1 MKKLR
6 GDIVLVYTTPPHIA
20 SISDS
25 DKLVCEDG
33 TILDAKQTSY
43 TKLYDAL
50 EIAQS
55 MENEVCR

>member
-1 MKKLR
+1 MRSLQ

-20 SISDS
+20 SISDG

-33 TILDAKQTSY
+33 TILGAKQTTY

-50 EIAQS
+50 EIVQS
-55 MENEVCR
+55 MEDEVCR